1 MEREGNAC
9 LRVSALPSRGVMQ
22 ELHLLAP
29 PEWSDYE
36 LLDTGDGAKLERFGP
51 YTLVRP
57 ETQALWPRGLPE
69 REWQRADAVFEKSR
83 GGDEGPGVWRQRRP
97 LPDQWQMR
105 YDCLRFWARLT
116 PFRHTGVFP
125 EHSAHWA
132 WLKTQVASRPEATVL
147 ALFGYTGLSSLYA
160 AAHGARVT
168 HVDASRPAILWAQ
181 QNQQLSDLG
190 ERPIRWLIDDVGKFV
205 AREIRRGHRY
215 DLVLMDPPVFGR
227 GPKGEIWRLHEHLP
241 ALMAQVSSL
250 LSDAPLGVLVSAY
263 ATSVSALTLGNL
275 LDAAL
280 AGRGGSTSAG
290 ELVLPERQ
298 RQRLLPAAL
307 YACWSTGPLPE
318 QIPYQG

>member
-1 MEREGNAC
+1 
-9 LRVSALPSRGVMQ
+9 MQ

-29 PEWSDYE
+29 PAWSEYD

-57 ETQALWPRGLPE
+57 ESQALWPRGLPE

-105 YDCLRFWARLT
+105 YDRLRFWVRLT

-132 WLKTQVASRPEATVL
+132 WLSARIASRPEASVL
-147 ALFGYTGLSSLYA
+147 VLFGYTGLSSLYA

-190 ERPIRWLIDDVGKFV
+190 EQPIRWLIDDVGKFV

-215 DLVLMDPPVFGR
+215 DLIMMDPPVFGR

-241 ALMAQVSSL
+241 ALVGQAVDL
-250 LSDAPLGVLVSAY
+250 LSDAPLGLLISAY
-263 ATSVSALTLGNL
+263 ATSMSALTLGNL

-280 AGRGGSTSAG
+280 AGRRGTISAG
-290 ELVLPERQ
+290 ELVLPERH
-298 RQRLLPAAL
+298 RRRLLPAAL
-307 YACWSTGPLPE
+307 YACWSSGAPPHLISGREGSEGSGPPE
-318 QIPYQG
+318 ADLH